1 MTRACLCLVL
11 LYAFGLAVLPGRPG
25 AQCDVR
31 RQAPVPKL
39 NLEYST
45 SFVVYPKDTN
55 HHGTLFGGKA
65 LTEMDRCAGIA
76 VRRFLY
82 ASKIKKAVTTGAD
95 SVRFLRAGKPGDLVV
110 TTAKV
115 TGTGEKFVNVD
126 VTVQRELDGGG
137 RETLAEAGFTFVAVD
152 PETGKAAAH
161 GLTLP
166 RGH

>member
-31 RQAPVPKL
+31 RQAPLPKL
-39 NLEYST
+39 NLEHGT

-55 HHGTLFGGKA
+55 HMGTLFGGKTM
-65 LTEMDRCAGIA
+65 TEMDRAAG
-76 VRRFLY
+76 VTVHRFLY
-82 ASKIKKAVTTGAD
+82 ASKVKRAVTTGAD
-95 SVRFLRAGKPGDLVV
+95 SVRFLRPGRVGDLVY
-110 TTAKV
+110 V
-115 TGTGEKFVNVD
+115 TGKVSAVGEKFINVD
-126 VTVQRELDGGG
+126 VTVQRELDGGA

-161 GLTLP
+161 GLRLG
-166 RGH
+166 R